1 WAALGSTAAPGL
13 SGYGSGQDCFSPI
26 TSARHLKMQSEGEMV
41 VGLSRSQSP
50 AAAVAGPGEEGA
62 EHGPADS
69 LLLAEAETVAVGWM
83 LDFSCRCLCRHFCEG
98 RRRDFERTRNQ
109 VSFQIIET
117 HQMKTVYL
125 CQFLMRIA
133 EGKTLDS
140 RFESDQKI
148 SPLESALSVW
158 SLLEQEQSEPDKLHE
173 DICRLICI
181 QAVAVHMEKG
191 YFKEAAEVIER
202 LFPEMK
208 LAMITKQKDPYHPFF
223 QSFSYNLM
231 VDKIKNYINI
241 FLNEKTNCRLLKA
254 ATEEAKIKRLG
265 TTTSQDKQ
273 RIVTETINKNLE
285 IKQRFV
291 TRMSNKTMLQ
301 CYLKCCNRWTWEED
315 QKLKEGVKKFGV
327 GKWTKILLHYNFN
340 NRTDVMLKDRWRTM
354 AKLNII

>member
-1 WAALGSTAAPGL
+1 MGQGEGL
-13 SGYGSGQDCFSPI
+13 DVSRISGNVMRSSARL
-26 TSARHLKMQSEGEMV
+26 TSVARHLKMQSEGEMV

-98 RRRDFERTRNQ
+98 RRRDFEWHRDVTQSIIKGLPR
-109 VSFQIIET
+109 IET

-202 LFPEMK
+202 LFPESELNETLRMK

-241 FLNEKTNCRLLKA
+241 FLNEKTNCRLLKVRGKRSA
-254 ATEEAKIKRLG
+254 RYMGPRCAPGDSSLKRAKPPHF
-265 TTTSQDKQ
+265 
-273 RIVTETINKNLE
+273 EP
-285 IKQRFV
+285 
-291 TRMSNKTMLQ
+291 
-301 CYLKCCNRWTWEED
+301 RWTWEED

>member
-13 SGYGSGQDCFSPI
+13 SGYGS
-26 TSARHLKMQSEGEMV
+26 
-41 VGLSRSQSP
+41 GLSRSQSP

-98 RRRDFERTRNQ
+98 RRRDFEWHRDVTQSECIIKGLPR
-109 VSFQIIET
+109 IET

-202 LFPEMK
+202 LFPESELNETLRMK

-241 FLNEKTNCRLLKA
+241 FLNEKTNCRLLKLPNVLKFKSFA
-254 ATEEAKIKRLG
+254 PPQVDAQAWAQMNLLG
-265 TTTSQDKQ
+265 KAVPQ
-273 RIVTETINKNLE
+273 NGG
-285 IKQRFV
+285 
-291 TRMSNKTMLQ
+291 SNRKL
-301 CYLKCCNRWTWEED
+301 LPRWTWEED

>member
-1 WAALGSTAAPGL
+1 ME
-13 SGYGSGQDCFSPI
+13 C
-26 TSARHLKMQSEGEMV
+26 
-41 VGLSRSQSP
+41 
-50 AAAVAGPGEEGA
+50 AGREPNGRLP
-62 EHGPADS
+62 HGPADS

-98 RRRDFERTRNQ
+98 RRRDFEWHRDVTQSECGAR
-109 VSFQIIET
+109 IET

-202 LFPEMK
+202 LFPESELNETLRMK

-241 FLNEKTNCRLLKA
+241 FLNEKTNCRLLK
-254 ATEEAKIKRLG
+254 
-265 TTTSQDKQ
+265 
-273 RIVTETINKNLE
+273 
-285 IKQRFV
+285 
-291 TRMSNKTMLQ
+291 
-301 CYLKCCNRWTWEED
+301 RWTWEED

>member
-1 WAALGSTAAPGL
+1 MHSRKGS
-13 SGYGSGQDCFSPI
+13 Q
-26 TSARHLKMQSEGEMV
+26 
-41 VGLSRSQSP
+41 
-50 AAAVAGPGEEGA
+50 
-62 EHGPADS
+62 
-69 LLLAEAETVAVGWM
+69 
-83 LDFSCRCLCRHFCEG
+83 CR
-98 RRRDFERTRNQ
+98 
-109 VSFQIIET
+109 
-117 HQMKTVYL
+117 
-125 CQFLMRIA
+125 
-133 EGKTLDS
+133 
-140 RFESDQKI
+140 KI

-181 QAVAVHMEKG
+181 QVCAKISPSTSFEEIK
-191 YFKEAAEVIER
+191 
-202 LFPEMK
+202 MK